1 MKRPKVRPSRST
13 MDPVNYE
20 RDIAPFTRS
29 AENRIR
35 EIRQELSTI
44 PEYLNADF
52 IAGKSTREP
61 TRLDPIFDMITAL
74 KRGIRTVQGKESKSS
89 LEERKRNLERII
101 NQAEEYQ
108 NSAIMRDADG
118 QSYGILSGLL
128 PSEMEELR
136 AKSSSFT
143 KGGRAE
149 IKGNEFKGTF

>member
-74 KRGIRTVQGKESKSS
+74 KRGIRTCKEKASS
-89 LEERKRNLERII
+89 LEKKKLENLSSRRI
-101 NQAEEYQ
+101 
-108 NSAIMRDADG
+108 
-118 QSYGILSGLL
+118 SGL
-128 PSEMEELR
+128 R
-136 AKSSSFT
+136 
-143 KGGRAE
+143 
-149 IKGNEFKGTF
+149 